1 MEGNTPVMVELDA
14 GDLGGPR
21 LRRGRLGVAFHRY
34 RQSAEESTP
43 AQNAKTPPGTQ
54 PDGGVMVSVIVVVSQ
69 RDWDVLTPR
78 PHRSADRQGEGVRLL
93 SPRRGPQPSS
103 YGPGTP
109 SFLQ

>member
-69 RDWDVLTPR
+69 RNWDVLTPR
-78 PHRSADRQGEGVRLL
+78 PPPVRRSAGCCCLFGNDLCHRAMLGE
-93 SPRRGPQPSS
+93 
-103 YGPGTP
+103 YPG
-109 SFLQ
+109 L